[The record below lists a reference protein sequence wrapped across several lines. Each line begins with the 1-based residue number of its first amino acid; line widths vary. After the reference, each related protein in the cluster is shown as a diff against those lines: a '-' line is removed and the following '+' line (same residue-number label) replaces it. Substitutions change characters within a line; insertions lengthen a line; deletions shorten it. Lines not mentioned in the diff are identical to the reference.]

1 MFCFSVP
8 VKPTQSQLLT
18 VNATVVTF
26 WLDTWGDG
34 GCSILYFVIEYRE
47 WQSSEWTLASSNV
60 QPAERVYSITEL
72 KSSLRYAV
80 RITAH
85 NNAGSSLATY
95 NFTTL
100 TAEGGNILINF

>member
-1 MFCFSVP
+1 

-47 WQSSEWTLASSNV
+47 WRSSEWILSSSNV
-60 QPAERVYSITEL
+60 QPAERVYSISDL
-72 KSSLRYAV
+72 KPATRYAV
-80 RITAH
+80 RIKAH
-85 NNAGSSLATY
+85 NNAGSTLALY

-100 TAEGGNILINF
+100 TAEGG